1 MADVGVSQQQH
12 IKTDTTPRTLLQGQV
27 ALITGGARGIGRE
40 IALRFAT
47 AGADV
52 ALLDVQPDILA
63 QTCAEIGRLGR
74 RSEGLAVDVTKL
86 DQVEA
91 AVNKTLDKLGRLD
104 ILINNAGITKDGL
117 LLRMDEAQWDAVLAV
132 NLKGTF
138 NCTKAVSRV
147 MLKQRSGRIVSI
159 ASVIGLIGNAGQA
172 NYAASKAGIIGLTK
186 SVARELA
193 SRGITANAIAPGFI
207 QTEMTDRLPEAVK
220 QAMLAQIPM
229 ATFGQPSDIADAAL
243 FLVSPASRYI
253 TGQVLVVDGGLV
265 MY

>member
-1 MADVGVSQQQH
+1 MTEPQTGLDGVAA
-12 IKTDTTPRTLLQGQV
+12 PRGVLQGQV
-27 ALITGGARGIGRE
+27 ALVTGGARGIGRE
-40 IALRFAT
+40 IALRLA
-47 AGADV
+47 AEGANI
-52 ALLDVQPDILA
+52 ALFDVQPEALEQTRSQLA
-63 QTCAEIGRLGR
+63 ALGR
-74 RSEGLAVDVTKL
+74 RAEAFSVDVTKL
-86 DQVEA
+86 DQVDA
-91 AVNKTLDKLGRLD
+91 AVNKTLDKLSRID
-104 ILINNAGITKDGL
+104 ILVNNAGITKDGL

-138 NCTKAVSRV
+138 NCTKAVSKV
-147 MLKQRSGRIVSI
+147 MLKQKSGRIVSI

-172 NYAASKAGIIGLTK
+172 NYAASKAGVIGLTK

-220 QAMLAQIPM
+220 QAMLAQIPLKL
-229 ATFGQPSDIADAAL
+229 FGQPSDVAEAAL

>member
-1 MADVGVSQQQH
+1 M
-12 IKTDTTPRTLLQGQV
+12 TPRGILTGQV

-40 IALRFAT
+40 IALRFA
-47 AGADV
+47 AEGADI
-52 ALLDVQPDILA
+52 ALFDVQPDLLEQTRAELA
-63 QTCAEIGRLGR
+63 GLGR
-74 RSEGLAVDVTKL
+74 RAEGLSVDVTKL

-91 AVNKTLDKLGRLD
+91 AVNKTLDKLGAIH
-104 ILINNAGITKDGL
+104 ILINNAGITKDNL
-117 LLRMDEAQWDAVLAV
+117 LLRMDEAQWDAVLNV

-138 NCTKAVSRV
+138 NCTKAVARV
-147 MLKQRSGRIVSI
+147 MLKQKSGRIVSI
-159 ASVIGLIGNAGQA
+159 ASVIGLMGNAGQA

-193 SRGITANAIAPGFI
+193 SRGITANTIAPGFI
-207 QTEMTDRLPEAVK
+207 QTEMTDRLPETVK

-229 ATFGQPSDIADAAL
+229 ACFGQPSDIADAAL
-243 FLVSPASRYI
+243 FLVSPTSRYI

>member
-1 MADVGVSQQQH
+1 MADAQAGTV
-12 IKTDTTPRTLLQGQV
+12 PRGLLQGQV
-27 ALITGGARGIGRE
+27 AVVTGGARGIGRE
-40 IALRFAT
+40 IALRLA
-47 AGADV
+47 AEGADI
-52 ALLDVQPDILA
+52 ALFDVQPEMSEHTRGQLTA
-63 QTCAEIGRLGR
+63 LGR
-74 RSEGLAVDVTKL
+74 RAEGFSVDVTKF
-86 DQVEA
+86 DQVDA
-91 AVNKTLDKLGRLD
+91 AVNKTLDKLGRID
-104 ILINNAGITKDGL
+104 ILVNNAGITKDGL

-172 NYAASKAGIIGLTK
+172 NYAASKAGVIGLTK

-220 QAMLAQIPM
+220 QAMLAQIPLKL
-229 ATFGQPSDIADAAL
+229 FGQPSDVAEAAL